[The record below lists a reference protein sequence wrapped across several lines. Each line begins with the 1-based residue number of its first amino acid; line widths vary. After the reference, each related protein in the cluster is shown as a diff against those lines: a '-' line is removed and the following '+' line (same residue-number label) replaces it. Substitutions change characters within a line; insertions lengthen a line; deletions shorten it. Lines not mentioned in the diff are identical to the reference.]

1 MATQYNGGLV
11 AGDVLTAATMN
22 SIGAVWETYTPTV
35 TASSGTITTGS
46 LTLARY
52 ARVQKLVFVY
62 IQYTI
67 TTAGTANG
75 AKIEF
80 TLPVAQLTTYS
91 NGTALGFAREY
102 FASGWIG
109 NCALIG
115 PNKVRVSK
123 YDDTGSIASGNAVSL
138 NLCYEAQ

>member
-80 TLPVAQLTTYS
+80 TLPVPQLTAYP
-91 NGTALGFAREY
+91 NGTAMGIARE
-102 FASGWIG
+102 FSASGWLG
-109 NCALIG
+109 NAALISS
-115 PNKVRVSK
+115 KARISK
-123 YDDTGSIASGNAVSL
+123 YDDTASIASGNAITV

>member
-11 AGDVLTAATMN
+11 AGDILTAATMN

-35 TASSGTITTGS
+35 TASSGTITTGAV
-46 LTLARY
+46 TLARY

-62 IQYTI
+62 IQYFI

-75 AKIEF
+75 AKVEF
-80 TLPVAQLTTYS
+80 TLPVPQLTAYP
-91 NGTALGFAREY
+91 NGTLLGTAREY
-102 FASGWIG
+102 VTTGWLG
-109 NCALIG
+109 NAALIAS
-115 PNKVRVSK
+115 KARISK
-123 YDDTGSIASGNAVSL
+123 YDDSASIASGNGITV

>member
-11 AGDVLTAATMN
+11 SGQVLTAATMN

-62 IQYTI
+62 NQYTI

-75 AKIEF
+75 AKIE
-80 TLPVAQLTTYS
+80 
-91 NGTALGFAREY
+91 
-102 FASGWIG
+102 
-109 NCALIG
+109 
-115 PNKVRVSK
+115 
-123 YDDTGSIASGNAVSL
+123 
-138 NLCYEAQ
+138 